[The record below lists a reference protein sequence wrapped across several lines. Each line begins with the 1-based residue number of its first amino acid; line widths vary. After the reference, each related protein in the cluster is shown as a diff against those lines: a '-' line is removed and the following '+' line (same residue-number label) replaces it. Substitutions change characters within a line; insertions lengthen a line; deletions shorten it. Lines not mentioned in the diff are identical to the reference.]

1 MTAKNDIII
10 GNFFKRKKNM
20 SEDLQSL
27 LEKINR
33 DGVEKAK
40 AEAARI
46 IAEAKAKA
54 DALVK
59 SAAEEAERAKADAKK
74 AAEDYTARAEETIGQ
89 AARDTVLKVKAS
101 VSALL
106 ENALAKDVD
115 RALSDEKTVTGLVA
129 DAIKGLVGPVEVA
142 VSPKLASALKAQLAA
157 QGSVT
162 VVTDEDIGA
171 GFSVKTDGGRVEHT
185 FTEDAIA
192 AEIAKRLRPELA
204 KLVK

>member
-1 MTAKNDIII
+1 
-10 GNFFKRKKNM
+10 M

-40 AEAARI
+40 ADAARI

-59 SAAEEAERAKADAKK
+59 SAAEEAERAKADEKK

-115 RALSDEKTVTGLVA
+115 RALSDEKTVTALVA

-142 VSPKLASALKAQLAA
+142 VSPKLAAALKAQLAA

-185 FTEDAIA
+185 FTEAAIA
-192 AEIAKRLRPELA
+192 TEIAKRLRPELA

>member
-1 MTAKNDIII
+1 M
-10 GNFFKRKKNM
+10 
-20 SEDLQSL
+20 
-27 LEKINR
+27 
-33 DGVEKAK
+33 
-40 AEAARI
+40 
-46 IAEAKAKA
+46 
-54 DALVK
+54 
-59 SAAEEAERAKADAKK
+59 
-74 AAEDYTARAEETIGQ
+74 
-89 AARDTVLKVKAS
+89 LKVKAS

-115 RALSDEKTVTGLVA
+115 RALSDEKTVTALVA

-142 VSPKLASALKAQLAA
+142 VSPKLAAALKAQLAA